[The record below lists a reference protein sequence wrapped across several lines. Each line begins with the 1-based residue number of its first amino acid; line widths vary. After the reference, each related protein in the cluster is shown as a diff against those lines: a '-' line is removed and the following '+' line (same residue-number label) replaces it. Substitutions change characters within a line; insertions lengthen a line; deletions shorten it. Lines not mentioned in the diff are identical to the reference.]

1 MANLIGYGSSGDSV
15 TELQNKLRAAGY
27 NISADGVFGNE
38 TKAAV
43 EAYQKANGLGV
54 DGIVGSQTGGSL
66 GLSGYSGGTASTAS
80 NSSGIPLW
88 TVNNNYSNGGSV
100 VSPSAGGVT
109 SVGSGDLSGYLKSQY
124 ASALEAE
131 LAGIKNAYQLSTST
145 LDRTAQEIPELYEV
159 KRNATAAT
167 NALDK
172 RAFDERANAM
182 GLNTGTSGQA
192 QLSRASMYQRDLAG
206 LSAEEA
212 NALADLSLQR
222 SQRQAEYE
230 MALVQAKA
238 ENDAALNAALYAEM
252 VRQINAAPK
261 YSSGGGSYGSSG
273 GSGGSDEY
281 IVYGGTTPAPTLT
294 TDKSKESAKGGGTTS
309 FSNVQRTI
317 NAALQTGETQRAA
330 SLIEGVWGQLS
341 DAQKQTLATTAK
353 QNGLTLS
360 Y

>member
-1 MANLIGYGSSGDSV
+1 MATLIG
-15 TELQNKLRAAGY
+15 
-27 NISADGVFGNE
+27 
-38 TKAAV
+38 
-43 EAYQKANGLGV
+43 LG
-54 DGIVGSQTGGSL
+54 TR
-66 GLSGYSGGTASTAS
+66 
-80 NSSGIPLW
+80 
-88 TVNNNYSNGGSV
+88 
-100 VSPSAGGVT
+100 
-109 SVGSGDLSGYLKSQY
+109 DLSGYLKNQY
-124 ASALEAE
+124 ASSLEAE
-131 LAGIKNAYQLSTST
+131 LAGIENAYKQSTAAF
-145 LDRTAQEIPELYEV
+145 DRTAKAIPQEYEA
-159 KRNATAAT
+159 KRNTVAAT
-167 NALDK
+167 NALEK
-172 RAFDERANAM
+172 QAFDERANAM

-192 QLSRASMYQRDLAG
+192 QLARSSMYQRDLAG
-206 LSAEEA
+206 LGEAEA
-212 NALADLSLQR
+212 NALADLALQR
-222 SQRQAEYE
+222 SNRQAEYE

-261 YSSGGGSYGSSG
+261 YSGGGGSYRRSRGGGSSG
-273 GSGGSDEY
+273 EY

-341 DAQKQTLATTAK
+341 NAQKQTLATTAK